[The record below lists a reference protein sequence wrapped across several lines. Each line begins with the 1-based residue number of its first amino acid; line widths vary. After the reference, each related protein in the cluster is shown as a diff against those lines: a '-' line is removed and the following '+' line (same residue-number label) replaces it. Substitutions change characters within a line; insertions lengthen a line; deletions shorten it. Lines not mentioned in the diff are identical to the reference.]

1 MDDVWADFIQALL
14 QQGTGESVDTE
25 ARFTP

>member
-1 MDDVWADFIQALL
+1 MDDVWADLIQAMLR
-14 QQGTGESVDTE
+14 QGTGESVDTE